1 MDGLHFLYNIQ
12 RFEIPLKSDDNPNGK
27 FFTTNCCSVL
37 SFECIVAIFFHLVEI
52 KPHRKTNFTHILLPR
67 FSANLVNASA
77 APDILYEFIS
87 LNPDDLWIYILNS
100 YLWREKKTEF
110 VRKEKKLFNVRIYY
124 DNGYAT
130 KTYKNNKFHC
140 TYLFIRKYLAKSM
153 RFMVGRGL
161 FLSSNLTIV
170 RQNVYKCFFFISDFI
185 GVWTISDVYSV
196 GKSSLLR
203 FTCAPIHTHNAHRH
217 STYSVFSMAI
227 CKHSLTHKSLAH
239 SYIERIIVRLNLHTW
254 RCLLCFQQLLGFST
268 L

>member
-1 MDGLHFLYNIQ
+1 MDGLNFLYNIQ
-12 RFEIPLKSDDNPNGK
+12 RFEIPLKSDDNLNGK
-27 FFTTNCCSVL
+27 FFTTNFCSVL

-100 YLWREKKTEF
+100 YLWREKKQNSC
-110 VRKEKKLFNVRIYY
+110 EKKKNYLMSEFITTMDMRRKR
-124 DNGYAT
+124 T
-130 KTYKNNKFHC
+130 KTTNF
-140 TYLFIRKYLAKSM
+140 TAPYLFIRKYLAKSM

-161 FLSSNLTIV
+161 FLSSNLTIF

-227 CKHSLTHKSLAH
+227 CKHSLTHKSFAH